1 MALSPTPPAVR
12 GSENALV
19 AQVRGALTQVQR
31 FADQPGLRRAMPAIV
46 ILSITAMALAGWFLM
61 REPARMTLYPGLP
74 EAEKARV
81 IDTLTGGGIDAV
93 VDARTGD
100 IAVPKADYH
109 RARMLLA
116 SQGLPQ
122 GLPDGGVM
130 LDNLPMGTSKSVE
143 TARLRQAQ
151 ELDLAR
157 SITEIA
163 AVSAARVHLA
173 LPERS
178 AFLRDSQPPRAS
190 VFLQVAPGR
199 ALDGAQVEAI
209 VNLVSSSVPG
219 MARQDVTV
227 VDQMGRLLSRGSDD
241 PGALVNDR
249 QLQHRVQMETLYRN
263 RIESL
268 LTPIA
273 GPGNLAVQV
282 TIDMDFTRQ
291 EIREEQVDPER
302 SALLSE
308 QSQVEESADPQA
320 KGIPGAVSNTPPAE
334 AQLSPEAPAK
344 APEAAQPA
352 LRSRS
357 TGSTRN
363 FEISRKVETTQPA
376 TARIMRI
383 SAAVL
388 VRAQPQP
395 AAEDPEA
402 PPPPLLPDA
411 LKADLERLTRSA
423 IGFDEGRGDAVTIT
437 AQPFLDTIATEPAGW
452 TSQPWVADV
461 ARQVFLLAA
470 LAVVALGVVRPIL
483 NRVLLPAPAAAG
495 TQGLTPDEAAVE
507 VGEGES
513 LDDVRARLK
522 ARQGALTKNMLDA
535 AKSHEEQILV
545 IRKLVEED
553 AGRIATTFRQMIAS
567 ELDTVN

>member
-12 GSENALV
+12 GSGNPLA
-19 AQVRGALTQVQR
+19 AQMRGVVSQLR
-31 FADQPGLRRAMPAIV
+31 HFGDQPGLRRAMPAIV
-46 ILSITAMALAGWFLM
+46 ILSVTVLALAGWILM
-61 REPARMTLYPGLP
+61 REPSRVTLYPGLP
-74 EAEKARV
+74 EAEKSRV
-81 IDTLTGGGIDAV
+81 IDTLTGGGIAAV
-93 VDARTGD
+93 IDERTGEV
-100 IAVPKADYH
+100 AVPGGDYH

-116 SQGLPQ
+116 AQGLPQ
-122 GLPDGGVM
+122 GLPDGNAM
-130 LDNLPMGTSKSVE
+130 LNDLPMGTSKSVE

-157 SITEIA
+157 SITEISS
-163 AVSAARVHLA
+163 VSAARVHLA

-199 ALDGAQVEAI
+199 AMDGAQVEAI

-241 PGALVNDR
+241 PAVLLNDR

-268 LTPIA
+268 LSPIT

-302 SALLSE
+302 TAVLSE
-308 QSQVEESADPQA
+308 QSQVEENADPQA
-320 KGIPGAVSNTPPAE
+320 KGIPGAVSNSPPAE
-334 AQLSPEAPAK
+334 AALDAGAPPTQAG
-344 APEAAQPA
+344 AAAPA

-357 TGSTRN
+357 ENSTRN
-363 FEISRKVETTQPA
+363 FEISRKVETTLPA
-376 TARIMRI
+376 TARIARV
-383 SAAVL
+383 SAAVV
-388 VRAQPQP
+388 VRAQPQDAP
-395 AAEDPEA
+395 ADAET
-402 PPPPLLPDA
+402 PPPPLLPEA
-411 LKADLERLTRSA
+411 LKDDLDRLTRSA
-423 IGFDEGRGDAVTIT
+423 IGFDETRGDVVTIT
-437 AQPFLDTIATEPAGW
+437 AQPFLDTILPEAPGW
-452 TSQPWVADV
+452 TSQPWVADL
-461 ARQVFLLAA
+461 ARQAFLLAA

-483 NRVLLPAPAAAG
+483 NRVLLPAPNAAG
-495 TQGLTPDEAAVE
+495 ALPLTPEEAAVE

-535 AKSHEEQILV
+535 ARSHEEQILV

-553 AGRIATTFRQMIAS
+553 AGRIATTFRQMIS
-567 ELDTVN
+567 TELDTVN

>member
-12 GSENALV
+12 G
-19 AQVRGALTQVQR
+19 AQSPLMVQMRGVISQVQR
-31 FADQPGLRRAMPAIV
+31 FGDQPGLRRAMPAIV
-46 ILSITAMALAGWFLM
+46 ILSVTVLALAGWLLM
-61 REPARMTLYPGLP
+61 REPARTTLYPGLP

-81 IDTLTGGGIDAV
+81 IETLTGSGIAAV
-93 VDARTGD
+93 VDRQTGE
-100 IAVPKADYH
+100 IQVPGGDYH

-116 SQGLPQ
+116 AQGLPQ
-122 GLPDGGVM
+122 GMPDGNAM
-130 LDNLPMGTSKSVE
+130 LNDLPMGTSKSVE

-157 SITEIA
+157 SITEIS

-190 VFLQVAPGR
+190 VFLQIAPGR
-199 ALDGAQVEAI
+199 VMDGAQVEAV

-227 VDQMGRLLSRGSDD
+227 VDQMGRLLSRGADD
-241 PGALVNDR
+241 PGALLNDR
-249 QLQHRVQMETLYRN
+249 QLQHRVQIETLYRN
-263 RIESL
+263 RIEQL

-291 EIREEQVDPER
+291 EIREEQVDPDR
-302 SALLSE
+302 TALLSE
-308 QSQVEESADPQA
+308 QQQLDESADPA
-320 KGIPGAVSNTPPAE
+320 ARGIPGAVSNTPPQTPELAAE
-334 AQLSPEAPAK
+334 APPTDAAPK
-344 APEAAQPA
+344 AETMRT
-352 LRSRS
+352 RSS
-357 TGSTRN
+357 GSTRN
-363 FEISRKVETTQPA
+363 FEVSRKIETTVPA
-376 TARIMRI
+376 TARIARV
-383 SAAVL
+383 SAAVV

-395 AAEDPEA
+395 VPEDPEA
-402 PPPPLLPDA
+402 PPPPLLPEA
-411 LKADLERLTRSA
+411 LKADIERLTRSA
-423 IGFDEGRGDAVTIT
+423 IGFDQARGDAVTVT
-437 AQPFLDTIATEPAGW
+437 AQPFLDSVVPEAPGW
-452 TSQPWVADV
+452 TSQPWVADL
-461 ARQVFLLAA
+461 ARQIFLLAA

-483 NRVLLPAPAAAG
+483 NRVLLPTPAAGGPG
-495 TQGLTPDEAAVE
+495 TLTAEEAAVE

-535 AKSHEEQILV
+535 ARSHEEQILV

-553 AGRIATTFRQMIAS
+553 SGRIATTFRQMIAS

>member
-1 MALSPTPPAVR
+1 MAPSPTPPAVR
-12 GSENALV
+12 RPA
-19 AQVRGALTQVQR
+19 GALIPQMRGMVEQIRR
-31 FADQPGLRRAMPAIV
+31 FGDQPGLRRAMPAIL
-46 ILSITAMALAGWFLM
+46 ILAVTVLALAGWILL
-61 REPARMTLYPGLP
+61 REPARVTLYPGLP

-81 IDTLTGGGIDAV
+81 IDSLTGGGIAAV
-93 VDARTGD
+93 IDERTGEV
-100 IAVPKADYH
+100 AVPGADYH

-116 SQGLPQ
+116 AQGLPQ
-122 GLPDGGVM
+122 GLPDGNA
-130 LDNLPMGTSKSVE
+130 LLSDLPMGTSKSVE

-157 SITEIA
+157 SITEIS

-178 AFLRDSQPPRAS
+178 AFLRESQPPRAS
-190 VFLQVAPGR
+190 VFLQIVPGR
-199 ALDGAQVEAI
+199 TLDGAQVEAI

-241 PGALVNDR
+241 PAVLLNDR
-249 QLQHRVQMETLYRN
+249 QLQHRVQLETLYRN

-291 EIREEQVDPER
+291 EIREEQVDPDR
-302 SALLSE
+302 TALLAE
-308 QSQVEESADPQA
+308 QSQIEETADPQA
-320 KGIPGAVSNTPPAE
+320 RGIPGAVSNSPP
-334 AQLSPEAPAK
+334 
-344 APEAAQPA
+344 PEAALEAGAPPTA
-352 LRSRS
+352 AGEAAAPMRSRS
-357 TGSTRN
+357 QNSTRN
-363 FEISRKVETTQPA
+363 FEVSRKVETTLPA
-376 TARIMRI
+376 TARIARV
-383 SAAVL
+383 SAAVV

-395 AAEDPEA
+395 AATDPAA
-402 PPPPLLPDA
+402 PPPPLLPEA

-423 IGFDEGRGDAVTIT
+423 VGFDADRGDMVTIT
-437 AQPFLDTIATEPAGW
+437 AQPFLDTVVPEASGWSAEPW
-452 TSQPWVADV
+452 LADL
-461 ARQVFLLAA
+461 ARQGFLLAA

-495 TQGLTPDEAAVE
+495 ALPLGETAVE

-535 AKSHEEQILV
+535 ARSHEEQILV

-553 AGRIATTFRQMIAS
+553 EGRIATTIRQMIAA
-567 ELDTVN
+567 ELDTVK

>member
-12 GSENALV
+12 GADSPLAL
-19 AQVRGALTQVQR
+19 QMRGMVSQLRQ
-31 FADQPGLRRAMPAIV
+31 FGDQPGLRRAMPAIV
-46 ILSITAMALAGWFLM
+46 ILSVTVLALAGWILM
-61 REPARMTLYPGLP
+61 REPSRVTLYPGLP

-81 IDTLTGGGIDAV
+81 IDTLTGGGIAAV
-93 VDARTGD
+93 IDERTGEV
-100 IAVPKADYH
+100 AVPGGDYH

-116 SQGLPQ
+116 AQGLPQ
-122 GLPDGGVM
+122 GLPDGNAM
-130 LDNLPMGTSKSVE
+130 LSDLPMGTSKSVE

-157 SITEIA
+157 SITEIS

-241 PGALVNDR
+241 PAVLLNDR

-268 LTPIA
+268 LSPIT

-291 EIREEQVDPER
+291 EIREEQVDPDR
-302 SALLSE
+302 TAILSE

-320 KGIPGAVSNTPPAE
+320 RGIPGAVANAPP
-334 AQLSPEAPAK
+334 
-344 APEAAQPA
+344 PEAALAEGAPPTEAGAAPPA

-357 TGSTRN
+357 QNSTRN
-363 FEISRKVETTQPA
+363 FEISRKVETTLPA
-376 TARIMRI
+376 TARIARV
-383 SAAVL
+383 SAAV
-388 VRAQPQP
+388 VIRAQPQP
-395 AAEDPEA
+395 APADPEA
-402 PPPPLLPDA
+402 PSPPLLPEA
-411 LKADLERLTRSA
+411 LQADLDRLTRSA
-423 IGFDEGRGDAVTIT
+423 IGFDETRGDVVTIT
-437 AQPFLDTIATEPAGW
+437 AQPFLDTIMPEPPGW
-452 TSQPWVADV
+452 TSQPWVADL
-461 ARQVFLLAA
+461 ARQAFLLAA

-495 TQGLTPDEAAVE
+495 ALPLSPGEAAVE
-507 VGEGES
+507 VGEGET

-535 AKSHEEQILV
+535 ARSHEEQILV

-553 AGRIATTFRQMIAS
+553 SGRIATTFRQMIAS